1 MNAWNGCVGNVKH
14 VLAKMR
20 RIIEYIRGVN
30 GMGNVACS
38 VFFVPKAFFNLAIKP
53 AILELEANGL
63 FYRRRKT
70 AGVANTY
77 FAIPARSFAPK
88 NLPVSDLSLSRS

>member
-1 MNAWNGCVGNVKH
+1 MATLKNETRASQDETNH
-14 VLAKMR
+14 
-20 RIIEYIRGVN
+20 RIHKKDKRDRECGLL
-30 GMGNVACS
+30 G
-38 VFFVPKAFFNLAIKP
+38 FFVPKAFFNLAIKP

-77 FAIPARSFAPK
+77 FTIPARSFAPK